1 MSFVLAPTQSVGASA
16 EDLEHRSR
24 GALGQ
29 VVNLSYKKAPLAS
42 WVVHWC
48 QELTPDTIELPK
60 KPDPATTEPS
70 EKLFLSK
77 TCFE

>member
-1 MSFVLAPTQSVGASA
+1 MIWCQDFGPDTAEPRSA
-16 EDLEHRSR
+16 TH
-24 GALGQ
+24 AGQ
-29 VVNLSYKKAPLAS
+29 
-42 WVVHWC
+42 C